1 MCCIIKHYTKNEEGY
16 VVFCKSSESLHIG
29 YGNVVLTNT
38 IEEFYSFEARI
49 DAYYREHRYDL
60 YPDLKTI
67 SVNTSTRT
75 ITLVFSPDDLKKLSN
90 ILNKAKEKLTL
101 EKLFVFNDN

>member
-1 MCCIIKHYTKNEEGY
+1 MCCYKTLHKNEEGY
-16 VVFCKSSESLHIG
+16 VVFCKSCESLHVG
-29 YGNVVLTNT
+29 FGNVVLSKS

-49 DAYYREHRYDL
+49 DAYYREHQCD
-60 YPDLKTI
+60 PWQDLKTI
-67 SVNTSTRT
+67 SISTAVKS
-75 ITLVFSPDDLKKLSN
+75 ITMVYSPNDLKKLSS

>member
-1 MCCIIKHYTKNEEGY
+1 MCCYKTLYKNEEGY
-16 VVFCKSSESLHIG
+16 VVFCKSCESLHVG
-29 YGNVVLTNT
+29 YGNVVLSNS

-49 DAYYREHRYDL
+49 EAYYREHRYDL

-67 SVNTSTRT
+67 SVSTPTRA
-75 ITLVFSPDDLKKLSN
+75 ITLVYSPNDLKKLTI

>member
-1 MCCIIKHYTKNEEGY
+1 MCCYKTLHKNEEGY
-16 VVFCKSSESLHIG
+16 VVFCKSCESLHVG
-29 YGNVVLTNT
+29 YGNVVLSNT
-38 IEEFYSFEARI
+38 IEEFYSFEAKI

-75 ITLVFSPDDLKKLSN
+75 ITLVYSPNDLKKLSN